1 MTDLLKRSA
10 KWLSAVAIALGAT
23 LTLGAQA
30 KAQDYPNQ
38 DMTFIVPFNPGGGT
52 DPISRQYAA
61 QLEKLLGVN
70 INVINKPGGSGSIG
84 IGLIL
89 ASPPDGY
96 TIGIATNSALAYQP
110 LINDGLSWKSPDD
123 YTPLVKLDDLP
134 AILVVRSDAPW
145 KNFGEFMADVKAN
158 PGKIRL
164 SNSGVGTL
172 PDLMVAQLNKDAGV
186 KITTVPF
193 TGGSGEAM
201 VALLGKR
208 VEGYIGY
215 GAAAVGQ
222 IQAGEVKVLAHF
234 QKGKLEYF
242 PDAESVIDAGYNV
255 TLSTGN
261 YVIAPKGLPAD
272 VKDKLAKASQ
282 EVVRSSEFL
291 EFLKKQGFILDPK
304 GPDEVAAELVQYNK
318 DFAELLPLIGQK

>member
-1 MTDLLKRSA
+1 MIGILTKGA
-10 KWLSAVAIALGAT
+10 KWLSAVTIALGAA
-23 LTLGAQA
+23 LTIGASAQ
-30 KAQDYPNQ
+30 AQDYPNQ

-61 QLEKLLGVN
+61 QLEKLFGVN

-84 IGLIL
+84 IGQIL
-89 ASPPDGY
+89 ASPADGY

-110 LINDGLSWKSPDD
+110 LINESLSWRSPDD

-145 KNFGEFMADVKAN
+145 KNLKEFIDDAKAN

-172 PDLMVAQLNKDAGV
+172 PDLIVAQLNKSAGV
-186 KITTVPF
+186 QITTVPF

-222 IQAGEVKVLAHF
+222 LQAGEVKVLAHF

-242 PDAESVIDAGYNV
+242 PEAESVIDAGYNV

-261 YVIAPKGLPAD
+261 YVIAPKGLPPE

-282 EVVRSSEFL
+282 EVVRSPEFL
-291 EFLKKQGFILDPK
+291 EFLKKQGFVLDPK
-304 GPDEVAAELVQYNK
+304 GPDETAAELVEYNK
-318 DFAELLPLIGQK
+318 AFAEVLPSIQK